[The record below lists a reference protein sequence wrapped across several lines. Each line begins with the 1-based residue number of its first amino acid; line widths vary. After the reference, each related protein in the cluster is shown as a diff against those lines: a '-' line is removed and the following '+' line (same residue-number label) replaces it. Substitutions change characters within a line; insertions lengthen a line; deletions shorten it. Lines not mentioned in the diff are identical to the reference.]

1 LGCPSAD
8 LGIDRVAVLDDR
20 GHEFAGEGG
29 SVLVAFLLGQM
40 AFEDGVRRALA
51 EVRLED
57 RREGEA
63 PTGPPA
69 ADAVSPRHR
78 RPGR

>member
-1 LGCPSAD
+1 MF
-8 LGIDRVAVLDDR
+8 DDR

-29 SVLVAFLLGQM
+29 RVLVAFLLGEM
-40 AFEDGVRRALA
+40 AFEHGVGRALT

-57 RREGEA
+57 RSKGEP

-69 ADAVSPRHR
+69 ADAISPRHR
-78 RPGR
+78 RPKR